1 MAVTGLITPTNTVPF
16 PRQAVTS
23 GCPVDLCVA
32 AIGGRWK
39 PTILYNLNQGPARF
53 NVLRRLIP
61 IVSARMLTLQLRELE
76 ADGLISRTVHSQ
88 VPARVDYALTAEGA
102 SLMPILSAMA
112 EWGLRRSGQAA
123 AA

>member
-1 MAVTGLITPTNTVPF
+1 MTLANTVPF
-16 PRQAVTS
+16 PRQVKTV

-39 PTILYNLNQGPARF
+39 PTIIYHLNQGAARF

-61 IVSARMLTLQLRELE
+61 AVSARILTLQLRELE

-102 SLMPILSAMA
+102 SLMPILTAMA
-112 EWGLRRSGQAA
+112 EWGLQRPGQAA